1 MLRSQLVSILRYFFF
16 SFLPTLFLA
25 RVQNDYQKT
34 ITGVDVSLN
43 IKMWIYYSNLLQ
55 LFSVGSDN
63 NPKYVQNIWAGQY
76 QLGTQATL
84 TDTIPAN
91 VTAGVYYFR

>member
-1 MLRSQLVSILRYFFF
+1 MCIYDRQYTYYYLGLNVTTPTTNDVVSPGQNATITVSKYIAIFFF

-43 IKMWIYYSNLLQ
+43 IKMWIYYSNLL
-55 LFSVGSDN
+55 
-63 NPKYVQNIWAGQY
+63 
-76 QLGTQATL
+76 
-84 TDTIPAN
+84 
-91 VTAGVYYFR
+91 

>member
-43 IKMWIYYSNLLQ
+43 IKMWIYYSNLL
-55 LFSVGSDN
+55 
-63 NPKYVQNIWAGQY
+63 
-76 QLGTQATL
+76 
-84 TDTIPAN
+84 
-91 VTAGVYYFR
+91 